1 MADDEYLK
9 RLNTKMKEEL
19 KKYLESVEPEELA
32 GLEEVLRAI
41 LDVKGISYNEFEE
54 IRNIKVEK
62 KKCF

>member
-19 KKYLESVEPEELA
+19 KKYLESGEPEELA

-41 LDVKGISYNEFEE
+41 LDVKGISYDEFEE